1 MDVTI
6 DAEQRAALWGDL
18 TLDLTGIDGVYL
30 AIRDHERE
38 KARALRCRFEQDMRL
53 LDDIGWAKQQPG
65 EQFALTIPP
74 GELRP
79 VLQRLHDNA
88 SRHAHQPL
96 GGTQAALRGVEIYA
110 DLLEGLDGKPQPD
123 PDDATSA

>member
-18 TLDLTGIDGVYL
+18 TLDLTGIDAVYL
-30 AIRDHERE
+30 AIQEHEWE

-53 LDDIGWAKQQPG
+53 LDDIGWAEQQPG
-65 EQFALTIPP
+65 ERFDLTIPAE
-74 GELRP
+74 ELRP
-79 VLQRLHDNA
+79 TLQRLHGNA
-88 SRHAHQPL
+88 SRHAHHLL

-110 DLLEGLDGKPQPD
+110 DLLERLDDEAQPD
-123 PDDATSA
+123 PDATSA